1 MNVHKLIRTTALT
14 LLLATL
20 PAAAFGDEANLRTA
34 GPQGGT
40 KAVDAFL
47 KLDGLKGESRDNQS
61 HMPAAPDQLHVDQVL
76 TGVMPKAPGHD
87 QDLGT
92 PTTSTADDKHNTWIE
107 VLSTSS
113 DSASPDDTNPGGNGP
128 GGSGP
133 DGGDHD
139 PGVTLVE
146 MLPAAADTQPTKR
159 DRHGEFWFEDL
170 HPGHHSTDGDPT
182 ATRKTRQTQ
191 PGVTREGLSR
201 ESLRRVKTPLT
212 ETQRR
217 TTRTPV
223 LKKSMAPRPMKALRR
238 TAPTVQPAPATPQAP
253 RLRRQRR
260 N

>member
-1 MNVHKLIRTTALT
+1 MNVQKLIRTTALS
-14 LLLATL
+14 LLLSTL
-20 PAAAFGDEANLRTA
+20 PAAAFGDDANLRAT

-40 KAVDAFL
+40 RATDAFL
-47 KLDGLKGESRDNQS
+47 KLDGVKGESRDSQS

-92 PTTSTADDKHNTWIE
+92 PTASTADDKHNKWIE

-113 DSASPDDTNPGGNGP
+113 DGASPDDANPGGTGPNG
-128 GGSGP
+128 GG
-133 DGGDHD
+133 HD

-146 MLPAAADTQPTKR
+146 MLPAAADTKPTKR

-182 ATRKTRQTQ
+182 ATRQTRQTQ
-191 PGVTREGLSR
+191 PGLTREGLSR

-217 TTRTPV
+217 TTRTPA
-223 LKKSMAPRPMKALRR
+223 LKKTMAPRPMKALRR
-238 TAPTVQPAPATPQAP
+238 TAPTVQPTRVAPAKPQVP
-253 RLRRQRR
+253 KLSRRRT

>member
-1 MNVHKLIRTTALT
+1 MTVHTLFRTTALT
-14 LLLATL
+14 LMFSAL
-20 PAAAFGDEANLRTA
+20 PIAALGGDANLRTA
-34 GPQGGT
+34 GPPGET
-40 KAVDAFL
+40 RATDAFL
-47 KLDGLKGESRDNQS
+47 KLDGVKGESRDTQS

-76 TGVMPKAPGHD
+76 TGVVPKLHGHD
-87 QDLGT
+87 SDLGT
-92 PTTSTADDKHNTWIE
+92 PTESTGDGQHEGWIDIP
-107 VLSTSS
+107 STSS
-113 DSASPDDTNPGGNGP
+113 DGASPDDSNPGGNGP
-128 GGSGP
+128 GG
-133 DGGDHD
+133 GDQD

-146 MLPAAADTQPTKR
+146 MMPAAADTKSSR
-159 DRHGEFWFEDL
+159 NDDGEFWFVDL

-182 ATRKTRQTQ
+182 ATRHTPKTR

-223 LKKSMAPRPMKALRR
+223 LKKSMAPRPTKALRR
-238 TAPTVQPAPATPQAP
+238 TAPTVQPAPAAPATPQAT